1 MADNAT
7 EDDAPTRRDYLKYS
21 AILGGGGLLAGCSGD
36 EATPTDGTSGG
47 GETPTETLTPTPEP
61 TATPDEGSA
70 ETRHD
75 SGTATPD
82 QSYSVT
88 MEPVGTVE
96 FDAVPESIA
105 PFTADYI
112 DMLVALGHGDAV
124 ESIWY
129 RGRYKT
135 LHYDELDGVSID
147 LDGLTQLWND
157 GVPKE
162 PFYEMDADLHLMD
175 PHALTD
181 WFQAWD
187 DSDRSEIRDNV
198 APFLGNVIFRRTDSW
213 HDYRY
218 YSLYEA
224 FEKVAEVVQER
235 ERYEAI
241 RSIHDELVATV
252 QARLPAP
259 DDRPNAAL
267 VFAGEQPEEFSP
279 YRLSGNGANKEHF
292 RTLGLADAFAGT
304 GVDGLSTSDTGTI
317 DYETLLEVDPDSLLL
332 RYHRR
337 GKNRAEFEDS
347 VLSYMRDHPIG
358 SKLTA
363 VQEDRVYRG
372 GPIYSGPL
380 HNLFMIERYATGYF
394 PEAFD
399 EDELF
404 DRDRLASIVTD
415 GVEV

>member
-1 MADNAT
+1 MNGDTT
-7 EDDAPTRRDYLKYS
+7 ETSETDAPTRRDYLKYG
-21 AILGGGGLLAGCSGD
+21 AVVGGGLLAGCAGGN
-36 EATPTDGTSGG
+36 ATPTDDGG
-47 GETPTETLTPTPEP
+47 SESAATATP
-61 TATPDEGSA
+61 TATPSEESTESDPS
-70 ETRHD
+70 
-75 SGTATPD
+75 TATPA

-96 FDAVPESIA
+96 FDEVPESIA
-105 PFTADYI
+105 PFTADYV

-135 LHYDELDGVSID
+135 IHYDELDGVSVD

-157 GVPKE
+157 GIPKE

-175 PHALTD
+175 PHAPTD

-187 DSDRSEIRDNV
+187 DSDLSEIRDNV
-198 APFLGNVIFRRTDSW
+198 APFLGNVIFRRTDDW

-218 YSLYEA
+218 YSLYDA
-224 FEKVAEVVQER
+224 FERVAEVVQER

-241 RSIHDELVATV
+241 RSMHDELVATV
-252 QARLPAP
+252 QSRLPAP

-267 VFAGEQPEEFSP
+267 VFAGEQPEEFTP

-337 GKNRAEFEDS
+337 GKSRAEFEDS
-347 VLSYMRDHPIG
+347 VLSYMRDHPVG
-358 SKLTA
+358 SNLTA
-363 VQEDRVYRG
+363 VQEGRVFRG

-399 EDELF
+399 GDELF
-404 DRDRLASIVTD
+404 DRDRLARIVTEGVD
-415 GVEV
+415 G